1 MTDSRQETLI
11 QEFSLF
17 NDWADKYE
25 YIIDQGKELEP
36 YPQEHKNDNYLIK
49 ECQSQLWLYTDGQ
62 KPDGTIHFYADSD
75 ALISKGLAAL
85 ILKIVN
91 GRPCSEIKD
100 MDFYFLKSTNL
111 SEYITMQRSNGLQ
124 SLINKIKNY
133 TNMCEAKKTDTAETS
148 DKQEQVIQELKTV
161 FDPEIPVNIYDL
173 GLIYNTLIDDENN
186 VKVIMTLTAPGCPAV
201 DYILQQVEEK
211 VGALPWVK
219 EVDIEITFD
228 PPWDKDMMS
237 EEAKLELGFM

>member
-1 MTDSRQETLI
+1 MIDSRQETLI

-25 YIIDQGKELEP
+25 YIIDQGKELEL
-36 YPQEHKNDNYLIK
+36 YPQEHKNDHYLIK
-49 ECQSQLWLYTDGQ
+49 ECQSQLWLYVDSR
-62 KPDGTIHFYADSD
+62 KADNIIHFYADSD

-91 GRPCSEIKD
+91 DRPCHEIKD

-111 SEYITMQRSNGLQ
+111 DEYITMQRSNGLQ

-133 TNMCEAKKTDTAETS
+133 AAMCDTKLDTQENS
-148 DKQEQVIQELKTV
+148 NKQEQVIQELKTV

-173 GLIYNTLIDDENN
+173 GLIYKTLIDDQNN
-186 VKVIMTLTAPGCPAV
+186 VKIIMTLTATGCPAV
-201 DYILQQVEEK
+201 DYILQQIEEK
-211 VGALPWVK
+211 VGAISWVK

-237 EEAKLELGFM
+237 EEAKLELAFM